1 MILSD
6 LRDYIKQRQQVSL
19 ADIVNHFDTDEQ
31 AARLM
36 LDIWINKGKI
46 HRKRATAS
54 CGSSCNQCQTAN
66 TEYYLWG
73 PVPDSQVVSFLS
85 DACQISDK

>member
-1 MILSD
+1 MILSE
-6 LRDYIKQRQQVSL
+6 LRDYIQERQQVSL

-36 LDIWINKGKI
+36 LDVWINKGKI
-46 HRKRATAS
+46 HRKMATAS
-54 CGSSCNQCQTAN
+54 CGSNCNQCESAT

-73 PVPDSQVVSFLS
+73 PAQSVPISFLS
-85 DACQISDK
+85 DNCKIKN